1 MQVQVDSNHI
11 EGSAELQ
18 EWVGSTVVDELERY
32 ADLLTRIEI
41 HVGDV
46 NAQKAGPQDKRC
58 QIEARPKGH
67 TPLSVTHKA
76 DSLDLAVAGAARKMS
91 HALEHLMGKLSSKV
105 ESTGHLTAP
114 VVHEDSAA
122 EVDAMLEDEFL
133 EKQARL
139 AKD

>member
-11 EGSAELQ
+11 EGGIELQ
-18 EWVGSTVVDELERY
+18 EWVGSRVVDELEHY
-32 ADLLTRIEI
+32 AELLTRVEI

-46 NAQKAGPQDKRC
+46 NSHKAGAQDKRC

-67 TPLSVTHKA
+67 GSLSVTHKA
-76 DSLDLAVAGAARKMS
+76 QSLDLAVAGAARKMT
-91 HALEHLMGKLSSKV
+91 HALDHLTGRLSQRV

-122 EVDAMLEDEFL
+122 EIDAMLEDEFL
-133 EKQARL
+133 AKQADL
-139 AKD
+139 GKE